1 MLQGYFFRVFRA
13 AVGSTEADRQQ
24 GSAWIREMPVQLL
37 SRQDDPVGNGGKGVQ
52 AAKKQLDAAW
62 MKDVTL
68 HLIPGT
74 RHIVLDERGSGG

>member
-1 MLQGYFFRVFRA
+1 
-13 AVGSTEADRQQ
+13 
-24 GSAWIREMPVQLL
+24 MPVQLL

-74 RHIVLDERGSGG
+74 RHIVLDERGSGAADEAIRMIVGWLNA

>member
-1 MLQGYFFRVFRA
+1 
-13 AVGSTEADRQQ
+13 
-24 GSAWIREMPVQLL
+24 MPVQLL

-68 HLIPGT
+68 HLLPGT
-74 RHIVLDERGSGG
+74 RHIVLDERESGAADEAIRMIVRWLNA

>member
-1 MLQGYFFRVFRA
+1 M
-13 AVGSTEADRQQ
+13 
-24 GSAWIREMPVQLL
+24 
-37 SRQDDPVGNGGKGVQ
+37 GNGGKGVQ

-74 RHIVLDERGSGG
+74 RHIVLDERGSGAADEAIRMIVGWLNA